1 MFKRSQLM
9 TLWKTRYEKM
19 TTFWIEFRRS
29 VPMFVELM
37 PESVEPREVL
47 VTANDI
53 PGPSYSILHGEKP
66 YNTTKPR
73 YNEQYFASHL
83 AFVISRFHC
92 FAFLLGSWIFIL
104 LHFWRMSEVLYA
116 TMVDIPLVWNEFC
129 STRVLI
135 NEVNFFVYFS

>member
-1 MFKRSQLM
+1 
-9 TLWKTRYEKM
+9 M

-53 PGPSYSILHGEKP
+53 PGPSYSKLHGEKP

-92 FAFLLGSWIFIL
+92 FF
-104 LHFWRMSEVLYA
+104 Y
-116 TMVDIPLVWNEFC
+116 
-129 STRVLI
+129 
-135 NEVNFFVYFS
+135 

>member
-1 MFKRSQLM
+1 
-9 TLWKTRYEKM
+9 
-19 TTFWIEFRRS
+19 
-29 VPMFVELM
+29 MFVELM

-53 PGPSYSILHGEKP
+53 PGPSYSKLHGEKP

-92 FAFLLGSWIFIL
+92 FVFFIRL
-104 LHFWRMSEVLYA
+104 MNIHFTAL
-116 TMVDIPLVWNEFC
+116 
-129 STRVLI
+129 
-135 NEVNFFVYFS
+135 